1 MTLDDIMK
9 LIQQLL
15 TMYKKTPDRDR
26 IVAVI
31 ENVYGLIMDD
41 DSQDEQIIDFL
52 DSVLFDVDYL
62 IENRSEIKMISKK
75 EKENEKRRRKM
86 LQMFS
91 EDYLGRDI

>member
-62 IENRSEIKMISKK
+62 IENRSEIKMISKN

-91 EDYLGRDI
+91 EDYL